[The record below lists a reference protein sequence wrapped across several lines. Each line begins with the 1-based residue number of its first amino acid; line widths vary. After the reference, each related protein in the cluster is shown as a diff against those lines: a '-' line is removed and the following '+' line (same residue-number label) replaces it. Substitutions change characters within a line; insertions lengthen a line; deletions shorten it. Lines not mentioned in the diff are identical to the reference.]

1 MGSFSI
7 PGLGGGLD
15 VQGIVSQIMF
25 VERQPVRNIERKIDS
40 TQQKINAYNDLNSKL
55 SSLLSKLETLNSP
68 DQFSARKASS
78 SNSDLLTASA
88 SSTASP
94 GNYQLQVARLAL
106 FDNFA
111 SQTSFASSDQTIG
124 TGSFDL
130 TVGSE
135 VVTITIDSSNNT
147 LSGLR
152 DEIRNAGIP
161 VSASIIYD
169 GSGYRLTLTSKE
181 SGAENAISISNN
193 SLTLADGST
202 PFSLDRTHQISDTS
216 ELDASF
222 TVNGLQVTSS
232 SNQVKDVIEGV
243 TLNLQG
249 TSESTITLT
258 VANDVETTET
268 AIRDFV
274 DAYNEVYSFIN
285 SQFQVVEAT
294 ERAGT
299 LAGDY
304 LLRNIQSQLAA
315 IVSGSVGSGPVNTL
329 AAAGIELQNDG
340 TLKINDGL
348 LSDTLETQ
356 FDELKNLFLTV
367 GEASHS
373 RVAYLGSSS
382 KTEAGTYEINVTQIA
397 ENAEVI
403 GPNAI
408 SGTLDTDEVLTFTMG
423 SKTSVVTLTS
433 GLTLN
438 EIISEING
446 QFQED
451 GLALVASN
459 DGGDRLLIQS
469 EKKGS
474 NISFSVTS
482 DTDSGGTGIGTT
494 GLSDTGQDIQ
504 GSYVDV
510 ATGTVYSAKGT
521 GEVLVGSEGP
531 VQDLRVGINAESTGS
546 FGTLNLSTGYAEQLQ
561 RLLTSV
567 TDSLEGPISTS
578 VNNLEATIKSLQEDI
593 TRLEDRLE
601 MREAS
606 LIDQFSRANQALQLL
621 EQMQSSLSAQFSQL
635 NS

>member
-25 VERQPVRNIERKIDS
+25 VEREPVRNIERKIDS

-55 SSLLSKLETLNSP
+55 SSLLSKLEALNGP

-78 SNSDLLTASA
+78 SMTELLTASA

-111 SQTSFASSDQTIG
+111 SQSSFASSDQTIG
-124 TGSFDL
+124 TGSFEL

-135 VVTITIDSSNNT
+135 TVTITIDSSNNT

-152 DEIRNAGIP
+152 DEIRKAGIP
-161 VSASIIYD
+161 VNPSIIYD

-193 SLTLADGST
+193 NLTLADGST
-202 PFSLDRTHQISDTS
+202 PFSLARTHQIGDIS

-243 TLNLQG
+243 ALNLHG
-249 TSESTITLT
+249 TSESTITLSVT
-258 VANDVETTET
+258 NDVETTKT
-268 AIRDFV
+268 AIGDFV
-274 DAYNEVYSFIN
+274 TAYNEVYSFIN

-304 LLRNIQSQLAA
+304 LLRNIQSELAA
-315 IVSGSVGSGPVNTL
+315 IVSGSVGSGPVSTL

-340 TLKINDGL
+340 TLKINEDV
-348 LSDTLETQ
+348 LSDVLETQ
-356 FDELKNLFLTV
+356 FDELKNLFLAV

-373 RVAYLGSSS
+373 RATYLGSSS
-382 KTEAGTYEINVTQIA
+382 KTQAGTYEINITQVA
-397 ENAEVI
+397 ENAEVV
-403 GPNAI
+403 GPNVI
-408 SGTLDTDEVLTFTMG
+408 SGTLGTDEVLTFTLG
-423 SKTSVVTLTS
+423 SKTSVVSLTS

-438 EIISEING
+438 EIISRINA

-451 GLALVASN
+451 GLALMASN
-459 DGGDRLLIQS
+459 DGADRLRIQS
-469 EKKGS
+469 ERAGS
-474 NISFSVTS
+474 EVSFSVTS
-482 DTDSGGTGIGTT
+482 DTDSGGTGIGIT
-494 GLSDTGQDIQ
+494 GLSDTGQDIE

-521 GEVLVGSEGP
+521 GEVLVGLEGP
-531 VQDLRVGINAESTGS
+531 VQDLRVSIDADSPGS
-546 FGTLNLSTGYAEQLQ
+546 FGTLHLSTGYAEQLQ
-561 RLLTSV
+561 RLLKSV

-578 VNNLEATIKSLQEDI
+578 VNNLEATIKSLRDDI
-593 TRLEDRLE
+593 TRLEDRLAL
-601 MREAS
+601 REAN

-621 EQMQSSLSAQFSQL
+621 QQMQNSLTAQFNQL
-635 NS
+635 NF